1 MAERAGGSVAPRSG
15 APVNPASLAADD
27 ALLRAHNARVETQ
40 AAQHELTRARRSL
53 ALLRASLTEE
63 RRRATEAEDILRNL
77 AALACF
83 AGERGMG
90 IGSELVEMHIRVA
103 LRAMGREAA

>member
-1 MAERAGGSVAPRSG
+1 MAG
-15 APVNPASLAADD
+15 A
-27 ALLRAHNARVETQ
+27 
-40 AAQHELTRARRSL
+40 
-53 ALLRASLTEE
+53 